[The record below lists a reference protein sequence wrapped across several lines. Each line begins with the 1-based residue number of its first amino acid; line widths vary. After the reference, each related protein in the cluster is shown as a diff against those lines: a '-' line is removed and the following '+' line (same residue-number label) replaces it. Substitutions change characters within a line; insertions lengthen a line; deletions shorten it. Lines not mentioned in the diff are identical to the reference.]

1 MLEIIPRA
9 KAKAPSWVKL
19 LLVFSLII
27 LGGSIFSYFGLG
39 WLQENTNQKITTV
52 QEEMAALNTSENK
65 ALEKEIAVAQYQIN
79 NFSDVL
85 DSHQKSSVFFDF
97 LKSVVHP
104 GVTIQ
109 EFNLHTEEAMASLR
123 AGAKNFQVVGE
134 QILALREEGKVKK
147 VALVDLSLNEEGEI
161 SFVLDLNLT
170 PLLFK
175 AN

>member
-109 EFNLHTEEAMASLR
+109 ESLR

-147 VALVDLSLNEEGEI
+147 VALADLSLNEEGGI